1 MAARSWDASV
11 RAEILDVWSALVSAI
26 RAGDVDRATNLLRT
40 HHDDGKL
47 ACHAKICLDQISNE
61 CNRLIAVYLLIW
73 IKRCSRGLSVV
84 APSIDFCQRN
94 NLNRDDLTNVT
105 TARCDCRKTI
115 RR

>member
-1 MAARSWDASV
+1 MYRQTDANLVHLSLDILPLGGSKY
-11 RAEILDVWSALVSAI
+11 RANIF
-26 RAGDVDRATNLLRT
+26 
-40 HHDDGKL
+40 
-47 ACHAKICLDQISNE
+47 LDQISNE

-94 NLNRDDLTNVT
+94 NVNRDDLTNVT